1 MRTGELH
8 DLPLIIFGLSLA
20 GRGWSITY
28 FGPDTPIATIQE
40 SLEDVEPRLVVVSST
55 TSQRLRARQAQLTE
69 LARHVPIALAGAGAT
84 DRLARATGASL
95 LQGDPVTAAERL
107 ADEHR

>member
-1 MRTGELH
+1 M
-8 DLPLIIFGLSLA
+8 PLIMFGLALA
-20 GRGWSITY
+20 RRGWSITY

-40 SLEDVEPRLVVVSST
+40 ALEQVEPRLVVVSAT
-55 TSQRLRARQAQLTE
+55 TSQRLRAAQAQLTE
-69 LARHVPIALAGAGAT
+69 LARHVAIALAGAGAT

-107 ADEHR
+107 ADEPR